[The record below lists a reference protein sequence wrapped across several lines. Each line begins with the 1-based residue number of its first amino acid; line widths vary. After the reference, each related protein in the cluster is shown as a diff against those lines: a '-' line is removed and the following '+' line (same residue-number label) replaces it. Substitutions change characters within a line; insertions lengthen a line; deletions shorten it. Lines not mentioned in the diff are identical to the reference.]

1 MARRILKG
9 LTWAAAALIGVALLV
24 TATGYALPQ
33 SHVASGEA
41 RLPAPPDVV
50 FRAITEVGRYPE
62 WRTDIARVDIV
73 RTAPLTWREYDARG
87 DAITY
92 EVVESRA
99 AARHRVRI
107 ADPGLPFGGTWTY
120 ELQPDDAGTRLV
132 VTEHG
137 DVYNP
142 IFRFMSRF
150 VFGHTASIDAFLAA
164 LQRRVG

>member
-9 LTWAAAALIGVALLV
+9 LVWAAAALIGVALLV

-33 SHVASGEA
+33 SHVASSEA
-41 RLPAPPDVV
+41 RLPAPPDRV
-50 FRAITEVGRYPE
+50 FQTITDVGRYPE
-62 WRTDIARVDIV
+62 WRTDVARVDIV
-73 RTAPLTWREYDARG
+73 TTTPLTWREYDARG

-92 EVVESRA
+92 EVVESRPPE
-99 AARHRVRI
+99 RHRVRI

-120 ELQPDDAGTRLV
+120 DLQPDGAGTRLV

-164 LQRRVG
+164 LAPRVG

>member
-9 LTWAAAALIGVALLV
+9 LAWAAAALIGVALLI

-41 RLPAPPDVV
+41 RLGAAPDVV
-50 FRAITEVGRYPE
+50 FRAITDVGRYPE

-73 RTAPLTWREYDARG
+73 TTAPLTWREYDARG

-92 EVVESRA
+92 EVVESRPFQ
-99 AARHRVRI
+99 RHRVRI
-107 ADPGLPFGGTWTY
+107 ADPDLPFGGTWTY
-120 ELQPDDAGTRLV
+120 ELQPDGAGTRLV

-137 DVYNP
+137 DVFNP

-150 VFGHTASIDAFLAA
+150 VFGYTASIDAFLAA
-164 LQRRVG
+164 LARRVG